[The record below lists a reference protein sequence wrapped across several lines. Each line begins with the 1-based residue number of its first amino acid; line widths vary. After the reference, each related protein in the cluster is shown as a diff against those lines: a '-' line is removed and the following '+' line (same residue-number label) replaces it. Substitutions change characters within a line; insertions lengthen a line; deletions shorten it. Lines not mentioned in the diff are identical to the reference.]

1 MCGVYSN
8 ATFSKI
14 FAPVEFTVHE
24 SIVDSEAPE
33 TIAEKIVLLR
43 YSMNL
48 TQLQFAR
55 SIHRGFS
62 TVTKWEQELTTPSQD
77 ALDEIIRVYELEEDY
92 FLC

>member
-8 ATFSKI
+8 ETFLKI
-14 FAPVEFTVHE
+14 FAPVECVVHE
-24 SIVDSEAPE
+24 SIADFE
-33 TIAEKIVLLR
+33 IAESIGKKIVLLR

-62 TVTKWEQELTTPSQD
+62 TWIVNT
-77 ALDEIIRVYELEEDY
+77 
-92 FLC
+92 F

>member
-8 ATFSKI
+8 ATFFKI
-14 FAPVEFTVHE
+14 FAPVKFTVHE
-24 SIVDSEAPE
+24 SIVDSEFPE

-62 TVTKWEQELTTPSQD
+62 TVTKWEQELTTPSQE
-77 ALDEIIRVYELEEDY
+77 ALDEIIRVYELDEGY
-92 FLC
+92 FDL

>member
-8 ATFSKI
+8 ATFLKI
-14 FAPVEFTVHE
+14 FAPVECVVHE
-24 SIVDSEAPE
+24 SIADSEIAT
-33 TIAEKIVLLR
+33 TIGEKIVLLR

-62 TVTKWEQELTTPSQD
+62 TVTKWEQELTTPSQE
-77 ALDEIIRVYELEEDY
+77 ALDDIIRVYELAEDY
-92 FLC
+92 FD